1 MPEDKSIALFK
12 SYIIECNQRF
22 SLEGQPGLHQTMARI
37 DYAEALNAKVDE
49 LSRKSA
55 LGRSRGQDRLFRQLS
70 ILAEQAIRAFG
81 TLCGF
86 GLWIG

>member
-1 MPEDKSIALFK
+1 MTEDKSIALFK

-22 SLEGQPGLHQTMARI
+22 SLEGQPGLHQIMARI
-37 DYAEALNAKVDE
+37 DYAEALYAKVDE
-49 LSRKSA
+49 MS
-55 LGRSRGQDRLFRQLS
+55 SRGPVEKAAGRCGLFRQLS
-70 ILAEQAIRAFG
+70 ILAEQAIRTFG